1 MSSSLIST
9 IKQAILT
16 ETPSGVGIHER
27 TLISLLL
34 EYNKQKNAFSK
45 EDFRVHSYRGKSL
58 VITRH
63 IIHFFQTYV
72 VLAFIWLCYAIY
84 NLLHWRITGRWRG
97 MRPVSGINTVI
108 ATFFFILFFIFLFYI
123 LAFLIREVVLYPNDA
138 RINEQ
143 GVVTIEQPFLESQ
156 SFLLLNAATY
166 WTPTDIAIS
175 KGDNVYITVSGSMY
189 GDIGEMCKK
198 AENNDK
204 LLYSR
209 CYYVPNGKKDT
220 GSARYCIYNENDA
233 YFGSILYQICK
244 PAIGPTAC
252 NNDSVKVVHQL
263 NFDKKWNWFKDRNY
277 SFEAKEDGI
286 LYLCFNDILLNSDLI
301 DKLNRDKGTIANANS
316 MWRNLV
322 DSIKSNIPAKYN
334 DTVAFLKNYIN
345 DNIQDSTIW
354 FQDNLGEVLV
364 NIRIEK
370 SIWHSDMFWLKKP
383 IVWFNRE
390 LSHIKTIWPWDE
402 RFLESRFPLFLLI
415 LIVYFVLD
423 VSISCLFRRK
433 KTKSKKIV
441 MLTKE
446 EFRVLVM
453 LYAANIDGNIHKD
466 EVETMLNKAD
476 ASVYKKMKKQFK
488 KMSDIE
494 VLASINENKEKFAS
508 TQEDKQRVLDD
519 IRDVIAADAHNSA
532 IENHLLRVI
541 GDLLK

>member
-27 TLISLLL
+27 SLISLLL
-34 EYNKQKNAFSK
+34 EYNKQKKAFSK
-45 EDFRVHSYRGKSL
+45 EDFRVHSYRGKSM

-72 VLAFIWLCYAIY
+72 VLAIIWLCYAIY
-84 NLLHWRITGRWRG
+84 NLLHRLITGRWRG

-108 ATFFFILFFIFLFYI
+108 ATFFLILFFIFLFNI

-166 WTPTDIAIS
+166 WTPTDISIS

-189 GDIGEMCKK
+189 GDIGEMCEK
-198 AENNDK
+198 AKENDS
-204 LLYSR
+204 LLYPR
-209 CYYVPNGKKDT
+209 CYYGPNGKKDT
-220 GSARYCIYNENDA
+220 GSARYCIYNEDDA
-233 YFGSILYQICK
+233 YFGSILYQISK
-244 PAIGPTAC
+244 PAIGPIAY
-252 NNDSVKVVHQL
+252 NHDSVNVVHQL
-263 NFDKKWNWFKDRNY
+263 NFDKKGEWFKDRNF
-277 SFEAKEDGI
+277 SFKATENGT
-286 LYLCFNDILLNSDLI
+286 LYLSFNDIILNDRLVDLLNKSSDNNAKEIWDDLTSHC
-301 DKLNRDKGTIANANS
+301 TILDA
-316 MWRNLV
+316 
-322 DSIKSNIPAKYN
+322 N
-334 DTVAFLKNYIN
+334 DTTASLKKYIKES
-345 DNIQDSTIW
+345 IQDSTIW
-354 FQDNLGEVLV
+354 FQDNIGEVLV
-364 NIRIEK
+364 NIRIER

-415 LIVYFVLD
+415 LIFYFGID
-423 VSISCLFRRK
+423 VFISYLFRRK
-433 KTKSKKIV
+433 KTKENTIV

-453 LYAANIDGNIHKD
+453 LYAANIDGNIHRE

-476 ASVYKKMKKQFK
+476 AAVYKKMKKQFK
-488 KMSDIE
+488 QMSDIE